1 MQSQGN
7 RRYSK
12 AKLEMGVLESIV
24 TDRELTTDSSRAC
37 VGAWQAG
44 RGHRPLSPRKKKPL
58 SFPSAVH
65 YTLPVP
71 PLRSLLTS
79 PSHIRSSD
87 WPIKY
92 RKYVSID
99 ECSAQAE
106 KAECGAE
113 STSSSSTRTAD
124 IPQRASTIRAY
135 PCLDSGHILHEI
147 SARIRQRHRHHLKD
161 IETPYLVG

>member
-1 MQSQGN
+1 MGLRKS
-7 RRYSK
+7 RPSFTLCSYYS
-12 AKLEMGVLESIV
+12 VF
-24 TDRELTTDSSRAC
+24 RTTDSSRAC
-37 VGAWQAG
+37 VPAWQAG
-44 RGHRPLSPRKKKPL
+44 RGHHPLSLRGKKPL
-58 SFPSAVH
+58 FFPSAVH
-65 YTLPVP
+65 YTLPAP

-113 STSSSSTRTAD
+113 PTSSSTTRTAD

-135 PCLDSGHILHEI
+135 PCLDFGHILHEI
-147 SARIRQRHRHHLKD
+147 
-161 IETPYLVG
+161 